1 MGTSTV
7 GRINWPALNFP
18 PINLWIIGP
27 MNYQATRI
35 RRAIKQVR
43 SDIYD
48 INYVEHTSLLDI
60 SDLKQAYERSIFRLL
75 DALDYIAQELEYRN
89 DYHDYRV

>member
-1 MGTSTV
+1 MILET
-7 GRINWPALNFP
+7 
-18 PINLWIIGP
+18 
-27 MNYQATRI
+27 MNSQASRI

-43 SDIYD
+43 SDVYD

-75 DALDYIAQELEYRN
+75 DALDFIAQELEYRH
-89 DYHDYRV
+89 DYHDHIVYKL

>member
-1 MGTSTV
+1 
-7 GRINWPALNFP
+7 
-18 PINLWIIGP
+18 

-48 INYVEHTSLLDI
+48 INYVEHNSLMDI

-75 DALDYIAQELEYRN
+75 DALDYIAQELEYRH
-89 DYHDYRV
+89 DYHDYRM